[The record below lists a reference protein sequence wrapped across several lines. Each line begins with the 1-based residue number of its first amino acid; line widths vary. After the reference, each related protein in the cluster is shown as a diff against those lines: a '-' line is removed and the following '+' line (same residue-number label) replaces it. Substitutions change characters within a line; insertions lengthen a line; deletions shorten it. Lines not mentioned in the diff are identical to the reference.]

1 MHHLLCALPHILS
14 DGPEAL
20 TLVRRHATYR
30 YEDPVLSVV
39 FRTRQGTHLEAVF
52 HPKNRRITLRAATA
66 AADFALAFQWHHV
79 IYLGSLEHAMDDA
92 LPFQTARS
100 HLPSLAKWLEEDGAP
115 ARRLHAALDAAIGP
129 RARART
135 EAMVA
140 LAKAVAI
147 REGVDA
153 GVLRPFL
160 SIGPRFRIDQ
170 TVGGRSHPRLV
181 GVFRARVKGAGAPP
195 DLKAFAGTARL
206 WRAAPHSLNGQ
217 PTLSDLSYIDVQ
229 VPADA
234 SRHERLAW
242 RFRAIEA
249 FAAEDYDITPWLL
262 A

>member
-1 MHHLLCALPHILS
+1 MHHLLCDLPQVLS

-20 TLVRRHATYR
+20 ALVRRHATYR
-30 YEDPVLSVV
+30 HEDPVLSVV

-52 HPKNRRITLRAATA
+52 HPRNRRITLRAATT
-66 AADFALAFQWHHV
+66 AADLALAFQWHHA

-92 LPFQTARS
+92 PSFPTGRLL
-100 HLPSLAKWLEEDGAP
+100 LPSLAGWLEEDGAP

-160 SIGPRFRIDQ
+160 SAGPRFRIDQ
-170 TVGGRSHPRLV
+170 TSGWSIRPRLV

-195 DLKAFAGTARL
+195 DLKAFAGTARI
-206 WRAAPHSLNGQ
+206 WRSAPSRSNGQ
-217 PTLSDLSYIDVQ
+217 PTLSDLSCIAVQ

-249 FAAEDYDITPWLL
+249 FAAEGHDITPWLL